1 MRINRYLSSAGVCSR
16 RDADRL
22 IEAGRVT
29 INGKA
34 AVIGAEVSDQDRVFF
49 DGKEIM
55 LPERKVILA
64 YYKPVGIV
72 VTEDRRE
79 AANVMDAIR
88 YPRRVTYLGRLD
100 KDSEG
105 LLLLSDD
112 GELNQALMKGKNH
125 HEKEY
130 IVKVD
135 HAVTEAFLDAMRKG
149 IYLPELETRTR
160 KCEVQ
165 KTADDTFSIILTQ
178 GLNRQIRRM
187 CKELGFR
194 VVALKRIR
202 IENILLGDLRP
213 GELRELTE
221 EEESSLRERI
231 QMK

>member
-16 RDADRL
+16 READRL

-100 KDSEG
+100 ND
-105 LLLLSDD
+105 
-112 GELNQALMKGKNH
+112 
-125 HEKEY
+125 
-130 IVKVD
+130 
-135 HAVTEAFLDAMRKG
+135 
-149 IYLPELETRTR
+149 P
-160 KCEVQ
+160 
-165 KTADDTFSIILTQ
+165 
-178 GLNRQIRRM
+178 RRP
-187 CKELGFR
+187 
-194 VVALKRIR
+194 A
-202 IENILLGDLRP
+202 RP
-213 GELRELTE
+213 
-221 EEESSLRERI
+221 
-231 QMK
+231 